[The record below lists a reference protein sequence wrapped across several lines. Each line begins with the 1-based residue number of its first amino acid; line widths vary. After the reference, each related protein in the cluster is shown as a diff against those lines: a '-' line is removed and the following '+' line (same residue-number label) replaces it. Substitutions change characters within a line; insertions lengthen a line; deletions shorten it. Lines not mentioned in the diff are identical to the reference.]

1 MLPRS
6 SFYSSASSDDGDSV
20 VTQDWGEM
28 AAPPAPQDASSPP
41 RFNRFLLRGLVDPNP
56 GPVRESPPASA
67 GRERLRS
74 SREWQGRVATALSRS
89 ARLGASV
96 DASDENGGSLARAA
110 WKTPGGTTPARR
122 SVQLEDGAG
131 AGGRLFGREL
141 RSNRS
146 LEVRRAG
153 NQAAQL
159 GSDSGGTGPEPP
171 GPEVARL
178 TAEVERLRLRLRERD
193 GELLV
198 QRERAAGLALELSG
212 LKAVNAEAERSAASP
227 APRGRGAGE
236 YRRHAE
242 AAFACLQGYQELCEE
257 LVEKVRALEGALG

>member
-1 MLPRS
+1 
-6 SFYSSASSDDGDSV
+6 
-20 VTQDWGEM
+20 M
-28 AAPPAPQDASSPP
+28 AAPPAPRAAASPP
-41 RFNRFLLRGLVDPNP
+41 RFNNNRFRGLVDPNP

-96 DASDENGGSLARAA
+96 DASDENGGGLAGAA
-110 WKTPGGTTPARR
+110 WATPARR
-122 SVQLEDGAG
+122 SVQLEDGGG
-131 AGGRLFGREL
+131 ARGRLFGREL

-153 NQAAQL
+153 KPAPQI
-159 GSDSGGTGPEPP
+159 GSEGGGTGPEPP

-178 TAEVERLRLRLRERD
+178 TAEVERLRLRLRERE

-198 QRERAAGLALELSG
+198 QRERADGLALELSG